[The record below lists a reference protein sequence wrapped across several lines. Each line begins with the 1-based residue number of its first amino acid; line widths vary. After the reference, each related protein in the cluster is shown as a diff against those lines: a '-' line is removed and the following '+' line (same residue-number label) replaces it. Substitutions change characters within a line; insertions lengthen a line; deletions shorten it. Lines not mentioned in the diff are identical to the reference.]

1 MKMITFRAPQKRKEP
16 TERTEAPSSRLLFL
30 EASYGIENRS
40 IF

>member
-16 TERTEAPSSRLLFL
+16 TERTAAPRLLFL
-30 EASYGIENRS
+30 EASCGIENRS